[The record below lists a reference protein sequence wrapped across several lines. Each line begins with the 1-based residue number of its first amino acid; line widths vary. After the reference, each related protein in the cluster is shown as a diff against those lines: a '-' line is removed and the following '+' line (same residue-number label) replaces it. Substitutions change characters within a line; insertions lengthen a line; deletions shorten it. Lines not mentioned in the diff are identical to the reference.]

1 MKERLLELGGGVA
14 GRAKSAKRGGR
25 SVEDGAKSEKRKAQ
39 SVEDGA
45 QAGFTLIELLIVIL
59 VMSLLT
65 VLAVGS
71 YAGVQRQARVD
82 FAADTLVSALR
93 EQSLLARSGRTS
105 WDAGAGAGASGDAV
119 GKLQCF
125 ALSIVAGTKGGL
137 WSASTDYVGLP
148 SPVAGLPGLGVDP
161 VRVNSMSG
169 ANIDTC
175 ETVKEALKW
184 QKRDIF
190 DGDIMVQ
197 MLPVVGQGGVGN
209 GEALNSH
216 ELYFKP
222 PFGQLLQ
229 NGAGGLE
236 ALREGIFTYV
246 VGAADRPDF
255 DRKVQ
260 FDVST
265 GEAKK
270 VK

>member
-1 MKERLLELGGGVA
+1 MRELWLELGGGVA
-14 GRAKSAKRGGR
+14 GRAQSPKRGGR
-25 SVEDGAKSEKRKAQ
+25 SVENGAKSEKRKAQ

-148 SPVAGLPGLGVDP
+148 KPQNGLIGGQNFEADQVRAGTG
-161 VRVNSMSG
+161 
-169 ANIDTC
+169 IDTC
-175 ETVKEALKW
+175 ETVKEDAVW

-190 DGDIMVQ
+190 DGDIIVKSFAQ
-197 MLPVVGQGGVGN
+197 DGGPAGDDKIQ
-209 GEALNSH
+209 

-222 PFGQLLQ
+222 PFGQVYRD
-229 NGAGGLE
+229 GAGGLE